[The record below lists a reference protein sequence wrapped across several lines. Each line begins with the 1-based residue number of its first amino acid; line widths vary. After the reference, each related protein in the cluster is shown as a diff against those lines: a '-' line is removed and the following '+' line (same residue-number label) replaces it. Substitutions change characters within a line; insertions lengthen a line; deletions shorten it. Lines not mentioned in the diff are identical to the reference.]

1 VKSGANMLLDAI
13 RGVRES
19 PTATPVP
26 EPVPVAA
33 PVATPVPTAV
43 PPGIGIPIN
52 VLTILA
58 DSLDI
63 LGNLISTNKAAL
75 SAVSPALNIINQQLQ
90 PIQLKLN
97 ELDNLILKCLED
109 GERQNYSSTNPLT
122 TIENLDDILNNQL
135 EPNSNN
141 PLIYNNYRLEIQY
154 DPDNTLKVPRRR
166 VKAYK
171 VNNINDY
178 LLGPFSYSSSTN
190 VLVNEIKFQ
199 IDQKIINQ

>member
-1 VKSGANMLLDAI
+1 MEVAKVCTSCFNCSTSSNKS
-13 RGVRES
+13 
-19 PTATPVP
+19 
-26 EPVPVAA
+26 
-33 PVATPVPTAV
+33 
-43 PPGIGIPIN
+43 
-52 VLTILA
+52 VLTIVA

-63 LGNLISTNKAAL
+63 LGSLISTNKAAL